1 MKKFVSLWIIFA
13 MLTTLLPANLVK
25 ADVAADLD
33 VAKGYI
39 DGIVEAA
46 PTVEKYVF
54 TEELAEQVDG
64 LENILRSMTNSSAIE
79 TLDSYVTEKTTVV
92 IEPGVPDVTH
102 TYFTSVQAF
111 SLAYADAQKEALVKL
126 ARPVTEAIQN
136 LINAPLTKENY
147 ETAQTAYDE
156 SSKHIRDAVNS
167 DDVNALNQIHELLR
181 LAERADSVFSR
192 IQIPSRNSDEDDYDF
207 FMEDYKAA
215 KTAYGL
221 YDSKFASLKPKY
233 YVCLQ
238 KDIKNTM
245 LEAFDNYAKATFHA
259 DVEKAFDDLGVYNTF
274 NDTVREKMQVLKEA
288 VDAGQESK
296 FRISVYDYYRG
307 DEIQFVLDQYK
318 HFTELEQMMSIIS
331 DTPANKTELTA
342 ALRAYR
348 YFSEELTDVER
359 EMLPEEYVTKLNR
372 AVLLHTNTEEVMN
385 AIEEIGAAA
394 SEEEYESYLERYETA
409 YKAYRVFVNTYSG
422 LSDVASLITNV
433 TVLDESTEVL
443 EMIKSIRQIES
454 TEDGTM
460 CSKKLQMESVLN
472 GYERMSSEKQA
483 KIFNIENLR
492 AIYADASEANALRVK
507 IDVIVNNHSL
517 LDEQYVA
524 SIHSDYD
531 KLSETAKRYVGKD
544 YINKIQNIDRDLETL
559 NLNKALRVSSL
570 IAQIGK
576 VNVKAGTAI
585 NSARK
590 AFDELTDAQKT
601 YVPNANV
608 LIEAER
614 AYEALERSVSKAS
627 VLDLGGYYYSGVA
640 MKPTMT
646 VRLNDVTLVQDLDY
660 RLTYTSNTKAGT
672 AKVTIRGIGDYT
684 GVLTKTFIIHPGSI
698 AGVTLSGFASQYVYT
713 GKAIQPSVKAV
724 LNGVSLKKGTDYTVS
739 YKNNKKRGT
748 ATITVTGIGN
758 YTGTAQAFFSISR
771 RTVKNA
777 SVSGVKK
784 AYVKTGK
791 EIKPK
796 VKVKV
801 KGVTLKKK
809 RDYKVTYKKNKK
821 RGTATIT
828 IKGKG
833 NYTGTKKVKFKIV

>member
-372 AVLLHTNTEEVMN
+372 AVL
-385 AIEEIGAAA
+385 
-394 SEEEYESYLERYETA
+394 
-409 YKAYRVFVNTYSG
+409 
-422 LSDVASLITNV
+422 
-433 TVLDESTEVL
+433 
-443 EMIKSIRQIES
+443 
-454 TEDGTM
+454 
-460 CSKKLQMESVLN
+460 
-472 GYERMSSEKQA
+472 
-483 KIFNIENLR
+483 
-492 AIYADASEANALRVK
+492 
-507 IDVIVNNHSL
+507 
-517 LDEQYVA
+517 
-524 SIHSDYD
+524 
-531 KLSETAKRYVGKD
+531 
-544 YINKIQNIDRDLETL
+544 
-559 NLNKALRVSSL
+559 
-570 IAQIGK
+570 
-576 VNVKAGTAI
+576 
-585 NSARK
+585 
-590 AFDELTDAQKT
+590 
-601 YVPNANV
+601 
-608 LIEAER
+608 
-614 AYEALERSVSKAS
+614 
-627 VLDLGGYYYSGVA
+627 
-640 MKPTMT
+640 
-646 VRLNDVTLVQDLDY
+646 
-660 RLTYTSNTKAGT
+660 
-672 AKVTIRGIGDYT
+672 
-684 GVLTKTFIIHPGSI
+684 
-698 AGVTLSGFASQYVYT
+698 
-713 GKAIQPSVKAV
+713 
-724 LNGVSLKKGTDYTVS
+724 
-739 YKNNKKRGT
+739 
-748 ATITVTGIGN
+748 
-758 YTGTAQAFFSISR
+758 
-771 RTVKNA
+771 
-777 SVSGVKK
+777 
-784 AYVKTGK
+784 
-791 EIKPK
+791 
-796 VKVKV
+796 
-801 KGVTLKKK
+801 
-809 RDYKVTYKKNKK
+809 
-821 RGTATIT
+821 
-828 IKGKG
+828 
-833 NYTGTKKVKFKIV
+833 